1 MSTYLEQ
8 AFSQLSRSA
17 NDVRQGHELEEFVG
31 CASRRPYLDLDVD
44 ELLSVV
50 HSNN

>member
-1 MSTYLEQ
+1 MPRYLEQ
-8 AFSQLSRSA
+8 AFYQLSGRAS
-17 NDVRQGHELEEFVG
+17 DGRQELVG
-31 CASRRPYLDLDVD
+31 CTFKRPYLDLNVD